1 MSAASKTAFTV
12 WVTGLPASGK
22 RALALEVARLL
33 RARGRSVEV
42 IDSGRLRKTPLGAS
56 LGFSRDDRETNV
68 RRHAMAAAMLTRN
81 GVVAVISAVSPYRST
96 REAIQAELGEF
107 IEVWAST
114 PPEAC
119 QARDTSGNWARA
131 LAGELKGFTGVDA
144 PYQAPIAPA
153 AVADIA
159 VESAEDAA
167 LRVLDVIDARG
178 WSVPDSSDDDS
189 TRLAEQLQEL
199 GFSD

>member
-1 MSAASKTAFTV
+1 MAAASKTAFTV

-33 RARGRSVEV
+33 RARGRAVEV
-42 IDSGRLRKTPLGAS
+42 IDSGRLRQTPLGAS

-68 RRHAMAAAMLTRN
+68 RRHALAAAMLTRN

-96 REAIQAELGEF
+96 RDAIRAELGEF

-114 PPEAC
+114 PPDAC
-119 QARDTSGNWARA
+119 KQRDTSGNWARA

-144 PYQAPIAPA
+144 PYQAPTDPS
-153 AVADIA
+153 AVANIA
-159 VESAEDAA
+159 EESVEAA
-167 LRVLDVIDARG
+167 AARVLGVIDARG
-178 WSVPDSSDDDS
+178 WSVPDATDEDS
-189 TRLAEQLQEL
+189 NRLAEQLQVL
-199 GFSD
+199 GYSD